1 MLCHGIRNGM
11 QCQLCRRDLADGAPI
26 YRFRAGRRGGA
37 TAIRCSDCAAGM
49 TFWNWG
55 PPSPC
60 EGCGRPVSYRRDYR
74 FRHHV
79 TCGQPVCLLAVRA
92 AAARARREP
101 AELHCRMCGRLVPS
115 KRPDTLYCSS
125 PCRQR
130 AYRRRLAAVVTPPAA
145 PLRAAPRPLASLA
158 SCPPPFGGTY
168 ASWVCSASLGVAS
181 AVARRPGPSRLTL
194 WESGGIRC
202 SSRRS
207 GRHRFTTPTIPY
219 RSEPEA
225 AQHGS
230 RPPHG
235 LTGPPAGNRRPP
247 APLSPPP
254 AVPGAT

>member
-1 MLCHGIRNGM
+1 M

-49 TFWNWG
+49 TFWNWD

-130 AYRRRLAAVVTPPAA
+130 AYRRRLAAWSLPPPRRPEPRHKPPRLLGLIGARRSPSAA
-145 PLRAAPRPLASLA
+145 P
-158 SCPPPFGGTY
+158 C
-168 ASWVCSASLGVAS
+168 ASWVCSASSHCVAS
-181 AVARRPGPSRLTL
+181 SVARQPLGPSRLSL
-194 WESGGIRC
+194 WKSGGVRC
-202 SSRRS
+202 GSRRS
-207 GRHRFTTPTIPY
+207 GRYRFTTPTTPAMPPGAVP
-219 RSEPEA
+219 RGRA
-225 AQHGS
+225 ARLS
-230 RPPHG
+230 AATR
-235 LTGPPAGNRRPP
+235 LAGPPAGDRRPP
-247 APLSPPP
+247 ATLSPPP
-254 AVPGAT
+254 TVPGAA